1 MRAAR
6 FDLAVQMHGSG
17 GVTNEIVAA
26 FGARAAIGHGSDAD
40 RGMTAVLP
48 WVEEEREVRRW
59 LRLVGLAG
67 AETNETGIVFPIGD
81 EDRQRADE
89 LLARLTESSGPLV
102 ALHAGAKDPARRW
115 PAERF
120 AELGDCLA
128 LRSGARIVLTGSAG
142 ERALTS
148 AVAARMRAPALD
160 VAGETDLGALAAVIE
175 RLDLLVTNDTGAS
188 HVAAATRT
196 PSVIVCGPSRPS
208 RWAPLDDEL
217 HVPVDAREVVDPAL
231 DLAEALRLLPVEPVL
246 AACERQL
253 ASSRQAGLALTE
265 VVA

>member
-1 MRAAR
+1 
-6 FDLAVQMHGSG
+6 MHGSG

-26 FGARAAIGHGSDAD
+26 FGAQAAIGYGSDAD
-40 RGMTAVLP
+40 RDMTAVLP
-48 WVEEEREVRRW
+48 WIEDEREVRRW
-59 LRLVGLAG
+59 LRLVSLAG
-67 AETNETGIVFPIGD
+67 AETSETGIVIPIGD
-81 EDRQRADE
+81 EDRRRAVE
-89 LLARLTESSGPLV
+89 LLNRLMESSGPLV
-102 ALHAGAKDPARRW
+102 ALHVGAKDPARRW
-115 PAERF
+115 PTDRF
-120 AELGDCLA
+120 AEVGDRLA
-128 LRSGARIVLTGSAG
+128 LRHGARIVLTGSAG

-160 VAGETDLGALAAVIE
+160 LAGETDLGALAAVIE

-208 RWAPLDDEL
+208 RWAPLDDGL
-217 HVPVDAREVVDPAL
+217 HRPVDAHLVVDPAL
-231 DLAEALRLLPVEPVL
+231 GFSEALRLLPVEPVL

-253 ASSRQAGLALTE
+253 ALSRRAGLALTE